1 MHKLGK
7 GVGQIQNFYALYL
20 INTAKSLMETFVN
33 RDLAASKT
41 KLLALYADTAKVHDN
56 KNTQKFAENID
67 TYMQLRN
74 SGVKFSIIQTP
85 IVWETV

>member
-1 MHKLGK
+1 
-7 GVGQIQNFYALYL
+7 
-20 INTAKSLMETFVN
+20 METFVN